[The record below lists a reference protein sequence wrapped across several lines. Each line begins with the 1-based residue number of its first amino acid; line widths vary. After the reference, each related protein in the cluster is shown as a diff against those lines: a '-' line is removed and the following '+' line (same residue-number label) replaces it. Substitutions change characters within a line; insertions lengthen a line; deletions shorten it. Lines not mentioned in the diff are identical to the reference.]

1 MKKKR
6 GLIAGTAAVAG
17 VLAYATQPLWAQGRE
32 DEAAGFR
39 ARLGLQQSFGYGD
52 NLNLGVPGS
61 PTDPEQGSSA
71 TATTSVALDLSSI
84 TRTQRFNFQTGGA
97 FRLADLPNG
106 SRTPTGFVDPF
117 ATLSYSREGYDSQ
130 FDLDVSLD
138 QSDISKSRPLWN
150 FENEDNELLP
160 PGDLAN
166 LQGTGERTS
175 YSLATT
181 LEIGKSAPVGFRFT
195 AGASGVRYSN
205 QSSNTLNDYDRQ
217 NAGLSTY
224 FRFDPTMAVVVDL
237 RYSRFTDDSPTP
249 DEHTRTAE
257 VGFDKQF
264 ARGSSLSAR
273 VGFSRVSSTNGNTA
287 SDGATGSLSYTQ
299 PLTDGSVNG
308 RFSVTQAT
316 NGAITN
322 ATIRRSYTL
331 PTGSF
336 SFNLGATSLYGNS
349 PRLVGGLNWARQ
361 MPTSQI
367 SVNLNRAVTSD
378 SFNRDI
384 FTTSLSARYSHDLTL
399 YSSLYA
405 NLSYFVSDGTST
417 TNRIER
423 NDLSLGYQYEL
434 TEAWDLN
441 AGLNLRMRDEAT
453 VGKARSNELFVSLS
467 RRFDLN

>member
-17 VLAYATQPLWAQGRE
+17 VLAYATQPLWAQDRQ
-32 DEAAGFR
+32 DENAGFR

-52 NLNLGVPGS
+52 NLSLGVPGS
-61 PTDPEQGSSA
+61 LTNPEQGSSA
-71 TATTSVALDLSSI
+71 TATTSVALDLSSV
-84 TRTQRFNFQTGGA
+84 TRTQSFNFQTGGA
-97 FRLADLPNG
+97 LRFADLPNG
-106 SRTPTGFVDPF
+106 NQTPTGFVDPF
-117 ATLSYSREGYDSQ
+117 ATLTYSREGYDSSFQ
-130 FDLDVSLD
+130 IDATFD

-150 FENEDNELLP
+150 FEDEDNVLLP

-175 YSLATT
+175 YSLNTA
-181 LEIGKSAPVGFRFT
+181 LEIGKTAPIGFRFT
-195 AGASGVRYSN
+195 AGASGTRYSN
-205 QSSNTLNDYDRQ
+205 QTANGLNNNDRQ

-257 VGFDKQF
+257 IGFDKQF
-264 ARGSSLSAR
+264 ARGSSMFAR
-273 VGFSRVSSTNGNTA
+273 VGFSRVSSTNGTTS
-287 SDGATGSLSYTQ
+287 SDGATGSLGYSQ
-299 PLTDGSVNG
+299 PLTNGSING
-308 RFSVTQAT
+308 QLSVRQAT

-322 ATIRRSYTL
+322 AMVTRSYTL
-331 PTGSF
+331 PTGRF
-336 SFNLGATSLYGNS
+336 SFNLGATSLYGGS
-349 PRLVGGLNWARQ
+349 PRLVGGIYWARQ

-405 NLSYFVSDGTST
+405 NLSYYVSDGTPT
-417 TNRIER
+417 TNRVER
-423 NDLSLGYQYEL
+423 NDISLGYQYEL

-441 AGLNLRMRDEAT
+441 AGLNLRMRDEAN
-453 VGKARSNELFVSLS
+453 VGSARSNELFVSLS